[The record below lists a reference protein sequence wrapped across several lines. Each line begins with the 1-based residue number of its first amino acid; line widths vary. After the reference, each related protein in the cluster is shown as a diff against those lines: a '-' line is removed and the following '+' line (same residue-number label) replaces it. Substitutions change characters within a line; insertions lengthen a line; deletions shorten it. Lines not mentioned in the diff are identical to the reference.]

1 MVVLNC
7 DAKLQRLLQPGTMFS
22 TNGKTDNITRLWGF
36 LVVDGKEFAFG
47 RAGDV
52 EDRGFYE
59 NVSCIFRG
67 RFMLILEKVHADFE
81 EVSRR
86 FR

>member
-52 EDRGFYE
+52 EDRGFMKMFHAYFGE
-59 NVSCIFRG
+59 GSC
-67 RFMLILEKVHADFE
+67 
-81 EVSRR
+81 
-86 FR
+86 